1 MKTKKLTK
9 KAMVFTA
16 ARVRQSDLEL
26 MRAAAARE
34 GISQSEFFRVS
45 IRERARRVL
54 FNEGAEVQERQSR
67 IGAA

>member
-1 MKTKKLTK
+1 
-9 KAMVFTA
+9 MVFTS

-34 GISQSEFFRVS
+34 GISQSEFFRIS

-54 FNEGAEVQERQSR
+54 FDERRAEPQKRQT
-67 IGAA
+67 INAA